1 MVISMWEPPPART
14 LNDAQG
20 HLIWLRDFLAGLP
33 VDTMTGVQC
42 TEVLEFGTKV
52 ERLGV
57 AIRMVMAP
65 KVEESFVWRQEG
77 FKTAA
82 SYLAQKTGTSP
93 GQAHGVLETARQLG
107 ELPATARC
115 LVSGDFSVEQVTAIA
130 GAASVHPGAEGEL
143 LESAA
148 RSGLKALKER
158 CEKTKALASFEN
170 GERAREN
177 AIRKSRFLST
187 SHDPDGALRIMARL
201 TPADGARIMEAVR
214 AKAGVFFDE
223 ARKTGQFET
232 MGAYLADGLVS
243 LADDAIIGPGT
254 GIGKPT
260 VVLRVDAAA
269 LRRGETEGDETCEIA
284 GVGPVSLATARR
296 LLGDSFVKIV
306 IREGTDIANVCHPG
320 RTIPAH
326 LETAI
331 MERDRFCCVPTCDNH
346 QWLEI
351 HHIVAVTNGGPSC
364 ASNLVR
370 ICKWHHDLIT
380 YEGWTLLGEP
390 GDWSWHPPPDF
401 EGF

>member
-1 MVISMWEPPPART
+1 MVMSMWKAPPQKT
-14 LNDAQG
+14 LAEAG
-20 HLIWLRDFLAGLP
+20 SHLIWLRSFLADLP
-33 VDTMTGVQC
+33 VDTMTGVEC
-42 TEVLEFGTKV
+42 AEVLEFGTKV
-52 ERLGV
+52 ERLG
-57 AIRMVMAP
+57 AAMRMVTAP

-77 FKTAA
+77 HKTAA
-82 SYLAQKTGTSP
+82 SYLALKTGTST

-107 ELPATARC
+107 DLPSTARC
-115 LVSGDFSVEQVTAIA
+115 LQSGDFSVEQVTAIA
-130 GAASVHPGAEGEL
+130 SAATVHPGAEGEL
-143 LESAA
+143 IEAAA
-148 RSGLKALKER
+148 RCGLKALKER
-158 CEKTKALASFEN
+158 CEKTKALASFES

-177 AIRKSRFLST
+177 AIRKSRFLSS
-187 SHDPDGALRIMARL
+187 SHDPDGAVRLVARL

-223 ARKTGQFET
+223 ARKTGTFET

-243 LADDAIIGPGT
+243 LADDAIVGPGT

-260 VVLRVDAAA
+260 VVLRVDAAS
-269 LRRGETEGDETCEIA
+269 LRRGETEGDEVSEIP

-306 IREGTDIANVCHPG
+306 IREGTDIKSVCHPG

-326 LETAI
+326 LETAVI
-331 MERDRFCCVPTCDNH
+331 ERDRFCAVPTCDNN

-351 HHIVAVTNGGPSC
+351 HHIVAVTDQGPTC
-364 ASNLVR
+364 LSNLVR
-370 ICKWHHDLIT
+370 VCKWHHDLIT

-390 GDWSWHPPPDF
+390 GDWTWHPPPDF